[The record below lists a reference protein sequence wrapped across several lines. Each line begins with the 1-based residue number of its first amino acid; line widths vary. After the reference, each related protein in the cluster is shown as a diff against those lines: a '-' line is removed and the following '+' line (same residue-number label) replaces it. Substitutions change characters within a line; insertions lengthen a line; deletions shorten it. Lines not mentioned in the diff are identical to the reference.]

1 MLAWTPSHPGKSL
14 LYMILPLLALGTA
27 WGAYA
32 SVALLQ
38 RMLSMSR
45 GMEQSEREA
54 VRLASVDTLSGLP
67 NRPMFIECTTQALA
81 RWEGGREDKPQD
93 AYLRAEERGVG
104 TRGGRKG

>member
-54 VRLASVDTLSGLP
+54 VRLASVDTLRSEEHTSELQSLMRISYDVFCLKKQKTHTENTP
-67 NRPMFIECTTQALA
+67 KYMTQ
-81 RWEGGREDKPQD
+81 
-93 AYLRAEERGVG
+93 
-104 TRGGRKG
+104 